1 MTKKSECLLTKEE
14 FCKYINFIKD
24 RIEAEDKINNLFTEE
39 FSDSIF
45 MPYGKCIDKIV
56 SLLSKI
62 MRCEDIDAYG
72 TTDIDYF
79 IYELDFGKKWPEYSA
94 YDEHDAPIPMRTPE
108 ELYDYLI
115 KENFED

>member
-1 MTKKSECLLTKEE
+1 MKLQLLD
-14 FCKYINFIKD
+14 FIKD
-24 RIEAEDKINNLFTEE
+24 RIEAEDKINDLFTEE

-72 TTDIDYF
+72 TNDIDYF
-79 IYELDFGKKWPEYSA
+79 IYEIDFGKKWPEYSA
-94 YDEHDAPIPMRTPE
+94 YDEHGAPIPMRTPE

>member
-1 MTKKSECLLTKEE
+1 MSKKSECLLTKEE
-14 FCKYINFIKD
+14 FCEYINFIKA
-24 RIEAEDKINNLFTEE
+24 RVEAEDKINDLFTEE

-45 MPYGKCIDKIV
+45 TPYGKCIDKIV

-62 MRCEDIDAYG
+62 MRCEAIDAWG

-79 IYELDFGKKWPEYSA
+79 IYELDFGKRWPEYCV
-94 YDEHDAPIPMRTPE
+94 YDENEKPIPMSTPE

-115 KENFED
+115 KEYFED

>member
-1 MTKKSECLLTKEE
+1 MSKKSECLLTKEE

-24 RIEAEDKINNLFTEE
+24 RIEAEDKINDLFTEE
-39 FSDSIF
+39 FTDSIF

-62 MRCEDIDAYG
+62 MRCEDVDVWG
-72 TTDIDYF
+72 TNDIDYF
-79 IYELDFGKKWPEYSA
+79 IYELDFGKKWPEYSI
-94 YDEHDAPIPMRTPE
+94 YDACDALIPMRTPE